1 MIKQRLNQGWEHHRG
16 SLGGPWE
23 VWRQDKLQN
32 HYNVPWHAVELPHSY
47 NGLDV
52 LDPDGKY
59 YQGQGWYRTKLH
71 VNNPYPQGRTLLHF
85 EGAGQRTDVYVYT
98 QKVGSHL
105 GGYDEFTIDI
115 TDAVEEARAI
125 ERYKGLIPV
134 AVACDNSRE
143 LETIPSDAS
152 DFNLYGGIYRYM
164 NLVYVP
170 AVSLERVHVRA
181 ELADDRGSC
190 RIAVLGTLYNPLKL
204 QDELDLTVR
213 LNDSEGRE
221 LERFGLRSKPWSGA
235 KQLVEYRLD
244 NPALWTTEQPY
255 LYSCTVELAA
265 AAGVGSGSAASMAG
279 QPEGGADGVGEG
291 QHTVPVVTE
300 TGIRSGATTVMEGQ
314 PNGEAGV
321 LGGESGQAADVP
333 GATGTRLT
341 ERFGVRSFEFVK
353 QGPFK
358 LNGERLLLRGTHR
371 HEDHAGVGPAM
382 TEEMIRTEMQLI
394 KDMGA
399 NFIRL
404 GHYQQSRIVLELC
417 DELGILVWEEIPWCR
432 GGLGGE
438 QYRQQCHDMLTA
450 MIEQHYN
457 HPSVI
462 LWGLGNEN
470 DWECDFDYFDQQE
483 IRAFMKE
490 LHELSHRL
498 DPSRLTAIR
507 RCDFC
512 KDIIDVYSPSI
523 WAGWYR
529 GIYTDYEESSR
540 QAFEQVDSFFH
551 MEWGADNLAAR
562 HVEKT
567 YTGFE
572 FIKKGDGST
581 DERDGDYML
590 TGGEPRV
597 SRDGDWSET
606 YFCEMIDWYLKSQET
621 MGWLTGAAQWAFKD
635 FATPVRPDS
644 PIPYLNMKGIIERDF
659 TKKEA
664 YYVYQSFWTEK
675 PMVRIYGHTMPVRWG
690 RADEVKSIKVYSNC
704 PEAELLLNGVSLGVK
719 KRDSQNFPA
728 AGLRWET
735 ALQPGT
741 NHVKV
746 IAVKNGVTVTDELTF
761 EYQTESWGQ
770 PAELR
775 LNAQPQAD
783 GTILVEALAYDGQ
796 GVLCLDATD
805 FVRFGLTG
813 DGKLIDRQGTVRG
826 SSLVQL
832 ANGRARIAVD
842 PSGGAAACVPVTG
855 FVSASGPASGAGA
868 SSATA
873 GTVAAGAAASGTAAA
888 GAAVNAASGASAGV
902 SAGPATGAQIA
913 ASAAEGANASTNTGA
928 GDATDGANGSSRKH
942 VSVVSVASAGLRT
955 AFLTISV

>member
-1 MIKQRLNQGWEHHRG
+1 MIKQRLIQGWEHHRG

-32 HYNVPWHAVELPHSY
+32 HYNVPWHGVELPHTY

-59 YQGQGWYRTKLH
+59 YQGQGWYRTKLE

-85 EGAGQRTDVYVYT
+85 EGAGQSSDVYVYT
-98 QKVGSHL
+98 NKVGSHL
-105 GGYDEFTIDI
+105 GGYDEFTVDI
-115 TDAVEEARAI
+115 TDAVEEARGI
-125 ERYKGLIPV
+125 ERYSGLVPI
-134 AVACDNSRE
+134 AIACDNSRE

-152 DFNLYGGIYRYM
+152 DFNLYGGIYRYL

-170 AVSLERVHVRA
+170 AVSVERVHVQT
-181 ELADDRGSC
+181 ELADGHGSC
-190 RIAVLGTLYNPLKL
+190 RVAVQGVLYNPLNL
-204 QDELDLTVR
+204 QDELELTVH
-213 LNDSEGRE
+213 LQDSEGKE
-221 LERFGLRSKPWSGA
+221 IAKFTQISKPWSGM
-235 KQLVEYRLD
+235 KQLAEYELT
-244 NPALWTTEQPY
+244 NPTLWSTEQPY
-255 LYSCTVELAA
+255 LYSCTVEVVGNSG
-265 AAGVGSGSAASMAG
+265 AAGASAAEAKGSTAG
-279 QPEGGADGVGEG
+279 TTEVEGSSKLV
-291 QHTVPVVTE
+291 
-300 TGIRSGATTVMEGQ
+300 
-314 PNGEAGV
+314 
-321 LGGESGQAADVP
+321 
-333 GATGTRLT
+333 

-353 QGPFK
+353 RGPFK

-382 TEEMIRTEMQLI
+382 TEDMMRTEMHLI
-394 KDMGA
+394 KDMGV

-404 GHYQQSRIVLELC
+404 GHYQQSRIILELC

-438 QYRQQCHDMLTA
+438 QYKQQCRDMLTA

-470 DWECDFDYFDQQE
+470 DWECDFDYFDQE
-483 IRAFMKE
+483 AIRIFMKE
-490 LHELSHRL
+490 LHDLSHEL

-507 RCDFC
+507 RCEFC

-540 QAFEQVDSFFH
+540 QAFENVDSFFH
-551 MEWGADNLAAR
+551 MEWGADNLATR

-567 YTGFE
+567 FTGFE
-572 FIKKGDGST
+572 FIKQGDGDT
-581 DERDGDYML
+581 DERDGDYLL

-621 MGWLTGAAQWAFKD
+621 MEWLTGAAQWAFKD

-659 TKKEA
+659 TKKDA
-664 YYVYQSFWTEK
+664 YYVYQSYWTDK
-675 PMVRIYGHTMPVRWG
+675 PMARIYGHTMPVRWG
-690 RADEVKSIKVYSNC
+690 QAGELKSIKVYSNC
-704 PEAELLLNGVSLGVK
+704 TEAELFLNGSSLGVK
-719 KRDSQNFPA
+719 QRDSQNFPA
-728 AGLRWET
+728 AGLRWDT
-735 ALQPGT
+735 VLQPGT

-746 IAVKNGVTVTDELTF
+746 VATKAGVTVSDELTF
-761 EYQTESWGQ
+761 EYQTESWGE

-775 LNAQPQAD
+775 LNSQSQTD
-783 GTILVEALAYDGQ
+783 GTILVEALAYDAS
-796 GVLCLDATD
+796 GVLCLDAAN

-813 DGKLIDRQGTVRG
+813 DGKLIDFQGTVRG
-826 SSLVQL
+826 SSLIQL
-832 ANGRARIAVD
+832 TNGRARILID
-842 PSGGAAACVPVTG
+842 PAGGVVAGVSVTG

-868 SSATA
+868 
-873 GTVAAGAAASGTAAA
+873 
-888 GAAVNAASGASAGV
+888 ASAG
-902 SAGPATGAQIA
+902 ATNAEA
-913 ASAAEGANASTNTGA
+913 APSTASLSSGANVSGDVASG
-928 GDATDGANGSSRKH
+928 RKP
-942 VSVVSVASAGLRT
+942 VSIVSVASSGLST
-955 AFLTISV
+955 AFITI

>member
-1 MIKQRLNQGWEHHRG
+1 MDTLIKQRLIEQWEHHRG

-32 HYNVPWHAVELPHSY
+32 HYNVPWHKVELPHSY

-59 YQGQGWYRTKLH
+59 YQGQGWYRNKLE

-98 QKVGSHL
+98 NKIGSHL
-105 GGYDEFTIDI
+105 GGYDEFTVDI
-115 TDAVEEARAI
+115 TEAAAQAREI

-134 AVACDNSRE
+134 AIACDNSRE

-152 DFNLYGGIYRYM
+152 DFNLYGGIYRYL

-170 AVSLERVHVRA
+170 AVSLQQVHV
-181 ELADDRGSC
+181 EPQLSADHASC
-190 RIAVLGTLYNPLKL
+190 RVAVRATLYNPQGLQEELALKVTL
-204 QDELDLTVR
+204 RDREGSELASFQLKEKPWT
-213 LNDSEGRE
+213 GAKE
-221 LERFGLRSKPWSGA
+221 LEVHELAKPT
-235 KQLVEYRLD
+235 
-244 NPALWTTEQPY
+244 LWTTDAPY
-255 LYSCTVELAA
+255 LYSCTVEL
-265 AAGVGSGSAASMAG
+265 
-279 QPEGGADGVGEG
+279 EGAYGR
-291 QHTVPVVTE
+291 TE
-300 TGIRSGATTVMEGQ
+300 Q
-314 PNGEAGV
+314 
-321 LGGESGQAADVP
+321 
-333 GATGTRLT
+333 T

-353 QGPFK
+353 HGPFK

-382 TEEMIRTEMQLI
+382 TEEMMRTEMQLI

-404 GHYQQSRIVLELC
+404 GHYQQSRIILDLC

-438 QYRQQCHDMLTA
+438 QYRQQCRDMLTA

-470 DWECDFDYFDQQE
+470 DWECDFDYFDQEE
-483 IRAFMKE
+483 IRRFMKE
-490 LHELSHRL
+490 LHDLSHQL

-507 RCDFC
+507 RCEFC

-529 GIYTDYEESSR
+529 GIYTDYESSSR
-540 QAFEQVDSFFH
+540 QAFENVDSFFH
-551 MEWGADNLAAR
+551 MEWGADNLATR

-567 YTGFE
+567 FTGFE
-572 FIKKGDGST
+572 FIKSGEGDT
-581 DERDGDYML
+581 DERDGDYLL

-606 YFCEMIDWYLKSQET
+606 YFCEMIDWYLKSQEK
-621 MGWLTGAAQWAFKD
+621 MDWLTGAAQWAFKD

-664 YYVYQSFWTEK
+664 YYVYQSYWTEK
-675 PMVRIYGHTMPVRWG
+675 PMARIYGHTMPVRWG
-690 RADEVKSIKVYSNC
+690 QEGELKSIKVYSNC
-704 PEAELLLNGVSLGVK
+704 TEAELFLNGTSLGVK
-719 KRDSQNFPA
+719 QRNSQNFPA

-735 ALQPGT
+735 VLQKGT

-746 IAVKNGVTVTDELTF
+746 VATKDGVTVTDELSF
-761 EYQTESWGQ
+761 EYQTEAWGA
-770 PAELR
+770 PADIR
-775 LNAQPQAD
+775 LNAQKQND
-783 GTILVEALAYDGQ
+783 GNIVVEALAYDAN
-796 GVLCLDATD
+796 GVLCLDALN

-826 SSLVQL
+826 SSLIQMT
-832 ANGRARIAVD
+832 NGRARIVID
-842 PSGGAAACVPVTG
+842 PDGGAAASVPVTG
-855 FVSASGPASGAGA
+855 FVSAGGPSSGGGAG
-868 SSATA
+868 
-873 GTVAAGAAASGTAAA
+873 
-888 GAAVNAASGASAGV
+888 GASV
-902 SAGPATGAQIA
+902 KRES
-913 ASAAEGANASTNTGA
+913 
-928 GDATDGANGSSRKH
+928 
-942 VSVVSVASAGLRT
+942 VSVVSVASAGLST
-955 AFLTISV
+955 AFITI